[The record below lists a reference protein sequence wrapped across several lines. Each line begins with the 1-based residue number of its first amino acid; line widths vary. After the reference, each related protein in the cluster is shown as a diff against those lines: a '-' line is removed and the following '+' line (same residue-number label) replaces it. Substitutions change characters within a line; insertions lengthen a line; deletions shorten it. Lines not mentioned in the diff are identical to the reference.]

1 MQEDDGED
9 VFVNFSAINSKGFC
23 CPQILPTASHRQ
35 INMEQH
41 PIPE

>member
-23 CPQILPTASHRQ
+23 CPQIRSAQDKL
-35 INMEQH
+35 
-41 PIPE
+41 